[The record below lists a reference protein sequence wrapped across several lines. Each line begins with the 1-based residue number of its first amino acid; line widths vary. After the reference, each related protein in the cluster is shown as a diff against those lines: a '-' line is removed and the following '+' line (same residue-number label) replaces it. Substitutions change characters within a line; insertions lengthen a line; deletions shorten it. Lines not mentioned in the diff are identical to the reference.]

1 MVHDEVTRYRLVR
14 LLGRGGMGEVHVAE
28 DTMLHNRQVALKLL
42 SAGALTDPDL
52 ERRFRQECELA
63 AQIDHPNVLPVYN
76 YSVGEKPYIAMRYVD
91 GTDLSSEIK
100 AHPGGLDPERAVHV
114 VSQVAAALDAAHRKH
129 LRHRDVKP
137 SNILLERVSTAG
149 GEHAWLFD
157 WGIAQPIEAQPLTGL
172 NQIVGTPHYIAP
184 ERLDGTRSDHRAD
197 VYALAVVLYECLS
210 GRRPFA
216 GDDMSVLVAHMQT
229 PPPPL
234 PDSIGDGL
242 RAVVAKGLAKKPD
255 ERYQSAGDLAAAAR
269 DALREEQLSR
279 LRASL
284 AGELAAGKPKRGRS
298 TTPQK
303 RLPVWPRGR
312 GAGTPERSAPA
323 GPDGRTP
330 AGSEGRQPGGQ
341 ERGTPAGPQGRVPT
355 GSEGWPPAGPEG
367 RTPAGSESRPPADP
381 EGRGL
386 AGPQGR
392 APAGPEGQ
400 GLAGAGGRAPAGPG
414 GQGLAGADGRVPAG
428 PEGQVAAGLD
438 GQGPAGPE
446 GRVPAGPEGQVAAGL
461 DGQGPAGPEGRV
473 PVGSESWPPAGPGGR
488 VAAGLDGQ
496 GPAGADGRMG
506 AEPGGRVPAGPEG
519 WTPAGSEGWSPAG
532 PEGREPAGS
541 EGWPPAGPE
550 GRESAGSE
558 TWTPGGSER
567 RESAGSEAWAPAG
580 PEGRVPAGSEGW
592 ESADSEGAPARAGWR
607 ESLGSE
613 TWLFG
618 GSGERVAAGGRAVE
632 PGARGPGGSA
642 TGGAGGRL
650 AGVRVPE
657 VVAGGAVGG
666 IVGGALVFI
675 GVAGVWILFALV
687 VAGAL
692 LAFGVRGPAAP
703 PGPARPDDHTRDAG
717 GLPPP
722 RS

>member
-1 MVHDEVTRYRLVR
+1 MRDEVTRYRLVR

-91 GTDLSSEIK
+91 GTDLSTEIK

-137 SNILLERVSTAG
+137 SNILLEQVSAAG

-234 PDSIGDGL
+234 PESIGDGL

-269 DALREEQLSR
+269 EALRDEQLSR

-298 TTPQK
+298 ATPQK
-303 RLPVWPRGR
+303 RLPAWPRGR
-312 GAGTPERSAPA
+312 GTGAPKRSAPA
-323 GPDGRTP
+323 EPDGRTP
-330 AGSEGRQPGGQ
+330 AGPEGRQPGEPG
-341 ERGTPAGPQGRVPT
+341 RGTPAGPQGRMPA

-367 RTPAGSESRPPADP
+367 RTPAGP
-381 EGRGL
+381 ERW
-386 AGPQGR
+386 
-392 APAGPEGQ
+392 E
-400 GLAGAGGRAPAGPG
+400 
-414 GQGLAGADGRVPAG
+414 
-428 PEGQVAAGLD
+428 
-438 GQGPAGPE
+438 PAGPE
-446 GRVPAGPEGQVAAGL
+446 GRG
-461 DGQGPAGPEGRV
+461 
-473 PVGSESWPPAGPGGR
+473 
-488 VAAGLDGQ
+488 
-496 GPAGADGRMG
+496 
-506 AEPGGRVPAGPEG
+506 
-519 WTPAGSEGWSPAG
+519 PAGSEGWVPAGSEGRGPAG
-532 PEGREPAGS
+532 PEAWAPGESEGRGPAGS
-541 EGWPPAGPE
+541 EGW
-550 GRESAGSE
+550 
-558 TWTPGGSER
+558 
-567 RESAGSEAWAPAG
+567 
-580 PEGRVPAGSEGW
+580 VPAGSEGRKPPGPEAW
-592 ESADSEGAPARAGWR
+592 VPDGPEGRGPAGSAAWAPAGSEGRGPAGSERWVPGGSAGREPAGSEGAPARAGWR
-607 ESLGSE
+607 RFIGSE

-618 GSGERVAAGGRAVE
+618 GEGERAPAGTGAVE
-632 PGARGPGGSA
+632 PGARGPGESA
-642 TGGAGGRL
+642 TGRAGGRL

-666 IVGGALVFI
+666 IVGGALVFS
-675 GVAGVWILFALV
+675 GVAGVWILFALA

-722 RS
+722 RP